1 MKEIWEQAILAHNLP
16 LTILLGLVIVFWL
29 LAVLGTVD
37 IDSLDVD
44 FDMDTDVDM
53 DIDGDIDTDVSPSNL
68 GFLGGLMKLVNATDV
83 PVMMV
88 LSLLTLFMWVISIL
102 SNAAFN
108 PGHSGLIACGLI
120 VGNLI
125 VSSILVKIIT
135 QPMIPFFKAFKKGE
149 NDDEPVIGRI
159 GIVKSRI
166 IDSKYGQIEVP
177 RDNGAPAIVNS
188 RMADGH
194 SPLMRGTEVLIF
206 DKDEK
211 KTLFIVREST
221 ANALANTTVETPTQ
235 SVTTTTNTTTTP
247 TKN

>member
-16 LTILLGLVIVFWL
+16 LTILLGLVIIFWL

-37 IDSLDVD
+37 IDSLDID
-44 FDMDTDVDM
+44 FDVDT
-53 DIDGDIDTDVSPSNL
+53 DIDTDVTPGNL

-108 PGHSGLIACGLI
+108 PGHSGLIACGLL

-125 VSSILVKIIT
+125 ASSILVKIIT
-135 QPMIPFFKAFKKGE
+135 QPLIPFFKAFKKGE

-159 GIVKSRI
+159 GTVKSRM
-166 IDSKYGQIEVP
+166 IDRKYGQVQIP
-177 RDNGAPAIVNS
+177 RNNGAPAIVNC
-188 RMADGH
+188 RMAEGH
-194 SPLMRGTEVLIF
+194 APLVRGTQVLVF
-206 DKDEK
+206 DKDHEK
-211 KTLFIVREST
+211 KLFIVREATPGAIADAAAEST
-221 ANALANTTVETPTQ
+221 TQ
-235 SVTTTTNTTTTP
+235 SATTTTNSTTTP
-247 TKN
+247 TKNQ

>member
-16 LTILLGLVIVFWL
+16 LTILLGFVCIFWL

-37 IDSLDVD
+37 IDSLDID
-44 FDMDTDVDM
+44 FDMDTD
-53 DIDGDIDTDVSPSNL
+53 IEGDIDTDATPSNV
-68 GFLGGLMKLVNATDV
+68 GFFAGLMKLVNATDV

-108 PGHSGLIACGLI
+108 PGHSVLIAGGLLI
-120 VGNLI
+120 GNFI
-125 VSSILVKIIT
+125 ASAILVKIIT
-135 QPMIPFFKAFKKGE
+135 QPLIPFFKAFKKGE

-166 IDSKYGQIEVP
+166 IDSKYGQVEIP
-177 RDNGAPAIVNS
+177 RDNGAPAIVNC

-194 SPLMRGTEVLIF
+194 SPLMRGTQVLVF
-206 DKDEK
+206 EKDEE
-211 KTLFIVREST
+211 KTLFVVREAS
-221 ANALANTTVETPTQ
+221 ASSKQESQTQ
-235 SVTTTTNTTTTP
+235 ESTNTTTTR
-247 TKN
+247 TRTQNYE

>member
-1 MKEIWEQAILAHNLP
+1 VKEIWEQAILAHNLP
-16 LTILLGLVIVFWL
+16 LTILLGFVIIFWL

-44 FDMDTDVDM
+44 FDMDTD
-53 DIDGDIDTDVSPSNL
+53 IDGDFDTDVTPSNI
-68 GFLGGLMKLVNATDV
+68 GFLGGPMKFVNATDV

-108 PGHSGLIACGLI
+108 PGHSGLIAGGLI

-125 VSSILVKIIT
+125 VSGILVKIIT
-135 QPMIPFFKAFKKGE
+135 QPLIPFFKAFKKGE

-159 GIVKSRI
+159 GTVKSRV
-166 IDSKYGQIEVP
+166 IDSKYGQVEVP
-177 RDNGAPAIVNS
+177 RNNGAPAIVNC

-194 SPLMRGTEVLIF
+194 SPLVRGTQVLVF
-206 DKDEK
+206 DKDNE
-211 KTLFIVREST
+211 KTLFIVRE
-221 ANALANTTVETPTQ
+221 ATPGAIADADGIAAEAAEEISTQ
-235 SVTTTTNTTTTP
+235 SVTSTP